1 MTVYLRLCQQKADLD
16 IFFLLYA
23 YCLIDPSPP
32 PSPISP
38 MYSGHKHFLSCNKRT
53 SWLKEPTLT
62 MWCFLSFK
70 SSSRST
76 TEFFKCFLLY
86 LLQKNKKNKKQ
97 ANKDCRH
104 DCLSWRHRQ
113 PNGKTSISITYVA
126 RFHHFFPPRLTIL
139 DCFPKNS
146 HCFKLGLQFLKGSKW
161 SKQPNVYCNICIEY
175 EVERHF
181 VQLIKYHVNAFIC
194 ILTGVYSVIV
204 FDTQNNIEKKNL
216 KAMTLNTFKCI
227 NTRYFLKYRRA

>member
-1 MTVYLRLCQQKADLD
+1 
-16 IFFLLYA
+16 
-23 YCLIDPSPP
+23 
-32 PSPISP
+32 
-38 MYSGHKHFLSCNKRT
+38 
-53 SWLKEPTLT
+53 

-70 SSSRST
+70 LSSRST

-86 LLQKNKKNKKQ
+86 LTDSLLTVRKTRKTKN
-97 ANKDCRH
+97 
-104 DCLSWRHRQ
+104 RQ
-113 PNGKTSISITYVA
+113 TRIVVMIACHGDAVNQMERPPFPSRMWHAFII
-126 RFHHFFPPRLTIL
+126 FFPPRLTIL
-139 DCFPKNS
+139 NCFPKNS
-146 HCFKLGLQFLKGSKW
+146 HCFKLGLHFLKGSKW
-161 SKQPNVYCNICIEY
+161 SKQPNVYCNVWIEY

-227 NTRYFLKYRRA
+227 NTWYILKYRRA